1 LRALNE
7 GCRLHLTQVHSPTLP
22 YLFQFVL
29 VRVVHV
35 QEGKERRTVEI
46 LGIDIGGSGIKGAIV
61 NVVTGELTTDR
72 HRIPTPGQSTPE
84 NVASVVAE
92 LARHFEWSGPIGC
105 TFPAIVRHGVV
116 YTAANVHKSWI
127 GTNAETLFR
136 EATGCPV
143 RVLNDADAAGLAEMV
158 LGAGKEQQDKDQQD
172 NDQTSVVIMLTF
184 GTGIGSAIFVDGHLL
199 PNTEF
204 GHLPIRGK
212 DAEHR
217 ASAKVRDDEDLSW
230 SEWAERVNE
239 FLEQMEFFFSPDL
252 FIIGGGVSKKQ
263 HKFLHLLKANAK
275 IVPAALLN
283 EAGIIGAASA
293 ARHLVVLPSLTPE
306 VNGNS

>member
-1 LRALNE
+1 M
-7 GCRLHLTQVHSPTLP
+7 
-22 YLFQFVL
+22 
-29 VRVVHV
+29 
-35 QEGKERRTVEI
+35 EI

-61 NVVTGELTTDR
+61 NVVTGEMTTPR

-84 NVASVVAE
+84 NVAKVVSE

-116 YTAANVHKSWI
+116 YSAANVHKSWI
-127 GTNAETLFR
+127 GTDAETLFR
-136 EATGCPV
+136 EVTGSQV

-158 LGAGKEQQDKDQQD
+158 LGAGKDRQG
-172 NDQTSVVIMLTF
+172 VVIMLTF

-230 SEWAERVNE
+230 AEWAERVNE
-239 FLEQMEFFFSPDL
+239 FLAQMEFFFSPDL

-263 HKFLHLLKANAK
+263 HKFLHLLKARAQ
-275 IVPAALLN
+275 IVPAQLLN
-283 EAGIIGAASA
+283 EAGIIGAALA
-293 ARHLVVLPSLTPE
+293 ARGLVALPELATE
-306 VNGNS
+306 MHGNSESEAEARLT